1 MTWRAI
7 SARPSKWALYVSPM
21 AWAIEQIVTGI
32 YGNDPQLVELYGY
45 DSSEKQTG
53 IAFAAL
59 ATVGPRELN
68 LIETRVASA

>member
-1 MTWRAI
+1 VLTL
-7 SARPSKWALYVSPM
+7 SLKVDECQPL
-21 AWAIEQIVTGI
+21 I

-59 ATVGPRELN
+59 ATVGRRELK
-68 LIETRVASA
+68 LVETRVASA